1 MVDEDF
7 DLGDFRI
14 VDGSPSAAPKTAR
27 FNRRQPR
34 RGPVRPFI
42 VATPL
47 EWETKAAR
55 LPGKALHV
63 ARALRYLSGLAKTND
78 GIKMQSRVLSLFGL
92 SHQSYNRCLK
102 RMETAG
108 LVRVQRSP
116 GQTPVV
122 SILEE

>member
-1 MVDEDF
+1 MVNEDF

-14 VDGSPSAAPKTAR
+14 VDGSPCAAPKTAR
-27 FNRRQPR
+27 FNRRQLR

-63 ARALRYLSGLAKTND
+63 ARALWYLSGLRKTTD
-78 GIKMQSRVLSLFGL
+78 GIKMQARVLSVFGV

-108 LVRVQRSP
+108 LVRVERSP
-116 GQTPVV
+116 GQTSVV
-122 SILEE
+122 SILDE